1 MSKSVIFYLDRSDTV
16 QVIDSDSLVHT
27 DDLSPIIHI
36 AVAVIRAGY
45 DGVVIDQHRMANGR
59 YFQALNTNIA
69 TPEGRIV
76 SELSKL
82 DPAVL
87 PTPEAVL
94 DSIRKVYRQIGGL
107 A

>member
-1 MSKSVIFYLDRSDTV
+1 MNKSVIFYLDRSDTV
-16 QVIDSDSLVHT
+16 QVIDSDSLAHT
-27 DDLSPIIHI
+27 DDLSPIMHI

-59 YFQALNTNIA
+59 YFQALNTDIA
-69 TPEGRIV
+69 TPEGKILC
-76 SELSKL
+76 ELCKL

-87 PTPEAVL
+87 PTPDAVL
-94 DSIRKVYRQIGGL
+94 ESIRKVYRHIGGV